1 MGSMFI
7 QQILKIKLHLLI
19 YGVCMCVEDSG
30 SQTGHA

>member
-19 YGVCMCVEDSG
+19 YGVCMCVEDNG
-30 SQTGHA
+30 SQIGHA